1 MFAGRRGVV
10 AGVAAVLAMGALGFA
25 GGGTAAVA
33 GAAAGAPSFGDCP
46 AVREKVDRLEGRITP
61 NACAFMQRQLA
72 FGETPTGTPPALG
85 ELGHPRVRAYLD
97 IFDAD
102 ASLWEAGGA
111 VQRGH
116 TTIGTSITGSLRLAP
131 DLRYRGTD
139 VVADGAVMM
148 FGQWNEVTLKG
159 RTVAYPQIARNL
171 LGDDGKTLQARRYY
185 DRAALFRD
193 TLPGAVPDLFGGV
206 AGRADGASEAS
217 RRAPERFRAD
227 EIADRL
233 AAWNG
238 ADARALVR
246 RMAGARLSGPGLR
259 EPLTSHEA
267 KTAYLERLFGTA
279 DLRFKAGQAAFGRTT
294 AYVEWH
300 GTARI
305 PVPRDDQTAEPRFRE
320 VSFGIVERFGPGGA
334 WELYFDTLPLVADQ
348 SRIGTLFRQ
357 LAQP

>member
-1 MFAGRRGVV
+1 MFAGRHGVV
-10 AGVAAVLAMGALGFA
+10 AGAAAVLAMGAVGFA
-25 GGGTAAVA
+25 GGGTAAIA
-33 GAAAGAPSFGDCP
+33 GGTAGAPSFGDCP

-72 FGETPTGTPPALG
+72 FGRMPTGTPPALG
-85 ELGHPRVRAYLD
+85 ELGHPRVRAYVD

-111 VQRGH
+111 AQRGH
-116 TTIGTSITGSLRLAP
+116 STIGTSITGSLRLAP
-131 DLRYRGTD
+131 DLRNRGTD

-159 RTVAYPQIARNL
+159 RTVAYPQIARNV
-171 LGDDGKTLQARRYY
+171 LGDDGRTLQARRYH

-206 AGRADGASEAS
+206 TDRADGAPGTP

-238 ADARALVR
+238 ADAGALVR
-246 RMAGARLSGPGLR
+246 RMAGARLTGPGQR
-259 EPLTSHEA
+259 EQLTSPEA
-267 KTAYLERLFGTA
+267 KTAYLERLFETA
-279 DLRFKAGQAAFGRTT
+279 DLRFEAGQAAFGRTT
-294 AYVEWH
+294 TYVEWH

-305 PVPRDDQTAEPRFRE
+305 PLPQDDPAAEPRFRE
-320 VSFGIVERFGPGGA
+320 ASFGIVERFGPGGA
-334 WELYFDTLPLVADQ
+334 
-348 SRIGTLFRQ
+348 
-357 LAQP
+357 

>member
-10 AGVAAVLAMGALGFA
+10 VGVAAVLAVGAG

-46 AVREKVDRLEGRITP
+46 AVRERVDRLEGRITP
-61 NACAFMQRQLA
+61 NACAFIRRQLA
-72 FGETPTGTPPALG
+72 FGEMPTGTPPAPGDLA
-85 ELGHPRVRAYLD
+85 HPRVRAYLD
-97 IFDAD
+97 VFDAD
-102 ASLWEAGGA
+102 ASLWEAGGT

-116 TTIGTSITGSLRLAP
+116 TTIGTSIAGSLRLAP

-159 RTVAYPQIARNL
+159 RTVAYPQIARNV

-193 TLPGAVPDLFGGV
+193 TLPGAVPDLFGNV
-206 AGRADGASEAS
+206 ADQADGAPGTD

-233 AAWNG
+233 AAWNAG
-238 ADARALVR
+238 DAGALVR
-246 RMAGARLSGPGLR
+246 RMAGARLTGPGVGR
-259 EPLTSHEA
+259 PLAAPEA
-267 KTAYLERLFGTA
+267 KTAYLERLFETA
-279 DLRFKAGQAAFGRTT
+279 GLRFQAGQAAFERTT

-305 PVPRDDQTAEPRFRE
+305 PLAQDDPAAEPRFRE

-348 SRIGTLFRQ
+348 SRIGTLFQQ